1 MEDIRV
7 TVLLYG
13 NKVAEESYQKGTR
26 ISYIM
31 DKLLVK
37 YGQIVSFDISISI
50 PPVISQKTA

>member
-7 TVLLYG
+7 TVLLNG

-26 ISYIM
+26 IGHIM

-37 YGQIVSFDISISI
+37 YGQIVSFDISI
-50 PPVISQKTA
+50 PPVLIQKSA